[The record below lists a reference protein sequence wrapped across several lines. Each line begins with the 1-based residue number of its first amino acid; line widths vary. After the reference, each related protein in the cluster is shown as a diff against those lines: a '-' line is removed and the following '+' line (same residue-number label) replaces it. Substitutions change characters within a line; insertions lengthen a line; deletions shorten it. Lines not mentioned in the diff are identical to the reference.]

1 MKKAYEK
8 PEIEITKFEPEDIL
22 ASTLFNGGSGTG
34 DEFGWGSI
42 R

>member
-22 ASTLFNGGSGTG
+22 TSTLFNGGSGSP
-34 DEFGWGSI
+34 DEYDWEDI
-42 R
+42 H